1 MPRGFDNCVK
11 KGGRVRTIK
20 PKGKDSSVYMHVC
33 YLNGKSYSG
42 YIKHASA
49 KTLAKHLGKK

>member
-1 MPRGFDNCVK
+1 MPKDFDNCVK
-11 KGGRVRTIK
+11 RGGRVRTIK

-33 YLNGKSYSG
+33 YLGKKSYAG
-42 YIKHASA
+42 EIKHASA